1 VSDDV
6 LGTTILHE
14 VNGGVSTITLNRP
27 DAANALL
34 PEMRDVMI
42 GLLAAADPDPDVRAV
57 AIRANGRHFCSGAD
71 VGSIAT
77 GGREGGPLVGDGM
90 RRIME
95 GAQRLVAAVL
105 DCPKPVVAVVQGT
118 AAGLGA
124 HLAYACDMVVASDA
138 ASFLEP
144 FLLRGIVVDA
154 GGAYLLP
161 RLVGMQRAKE
171 LMFLADRL
179 PAEGAR
185 EMGLVNRVVPA
196 EALDA
201 TAADLLGR
209 LAAMPTSALA
219 FTKRLVNAS
228 LDHDRAGSFLTE
240 AAFQELQSHS
250 HDATEGVAS
259 FLERRPSEFR
269 GY

>member
-1 VSDDV
+1 MDSPLGSTVLHDV
-6 LGTTILHE
+6 AD
-14 VNGGVSTITLNRP
+14 GVSTITLNRP
-27 DAANALL
+27 EAANALL
-34 PEMRDVMI
+34 PEMRDVLI
-42 GLLAAADPDPDVRAV
+42 DLLGEADHDPLIRAV
-57 AIRANGRHFCSGAD
+57 TIRANGRHFCSGAD

-77 GGREGGPLVGDGM
+77 GGPQEPRVGDGM

-124 HLAYACDMVVASDA
+124 HLAYASDMVVASEEA
-138 ASFLEP
+138 AFLEP

-171 LMFLADRL
+171 LMFLAERL
-179 PAEGAR
+179 PAADAAA
-185 EMGLVNRVVPA
+185 MGLVNRVVPSD
-196 EALDA
+196 ALDA
-201 TAADLLGR
+201 TVEELVGR
-209 LAAMPTSALA
+209 LRTLPTGALSL
-219 FTKRLVNAS
+219 TKRLLNATFE
-228 LDHDRAGSFLTE
+228 HDRAASFLQE
-240 AAFQELQSHS
+240 ASFQELQSHS

-259 FLERRPSEFR
+259 FLERRPAEFR